1 MPLTE
6 IWLRLMAVAS
16 LNGEQMLLAVQCLQ
30 NNSVDPL
37 SVLASVPFSPRQIK
51 QFLEVSK
58 ADLDRSYRWL
68 EQPGHA
74 LLTADMPQY
83 PRE

>member
-37 SVLASVPFSPRQIK
+37 SVLASVPFSPRQISNS
-51 QFLEVSK
+51 L
-58 ADLDRSYRWL
+58 RSAKPIL
-68 EQPGHA
+68 TGAIAGLNSPG
-74 LLTADMPQY
+74 MRY
-83 PRE
+83 